1 MKVHWQMNAHDHPCD
16 QIWRNFATNKMLKVI
31 ANFLRVSLVYDKI
44 LQTFYPIGQ
53 IPYCKSPTMGRP
65 KNIFFKKDAPN
76 QSVTARDSQWLEAVN
91 FNRI

>member
-1 MKVHWQMNAHDHPCD
+1 MKVHWQMNALDHPCD

-53 IPYCKSPTMGRP
+53 ISLIVKVQLWAVQKIY
-65 KNIFFKKDAPN
+65 FLKKML
-76 QSVTARDSQWLEAVN
+76 QIRV
-91 FNRI
+91 